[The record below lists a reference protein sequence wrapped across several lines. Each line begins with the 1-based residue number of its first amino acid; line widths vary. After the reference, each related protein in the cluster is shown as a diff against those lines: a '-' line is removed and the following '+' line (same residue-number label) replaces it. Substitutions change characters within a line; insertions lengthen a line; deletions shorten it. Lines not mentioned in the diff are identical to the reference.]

1 MFNSEPQETWTKED
15 AEEFE
20 RYAVAHLKKMWMSAA
35 WAGAA
40 LLMNILCVVPFLYGW
55 PLHSHWDVIGKY
67 LILTAMALLLWVT
80 YRASLVWSS
89 WQSSREIYREFS
101 DRQ

>member
-55 PLHSHWDVIGKY
+55 PLHSHWDVSNPHFNGF
-67 LILTAMALLLWVT
+67 
-80 YRASLVWSS
+80 ASLGDVQGKSCLVIVAKF
-89 WQSSREIYREFS
+89 SRDISRI
-101 DRQ
+101 